1 MLDIEQSPNK
11 TQPSSLSQW
20 LYQAIQEPGVR
31 LRIRLRGNN
40 LHILC
45 EGSETPE
52 QELLKARLVSALKT
66 KAVSFQCFFRNTE
79 DPIYKIVL
87 YGRPIGKQRPDWI
100 ESILL
105 DRVQTPSPDLDSL
118 PSSSPPLSTP
128 QALPI
133 SNEDLARGGTPE
145 AIARYLSES
154 LSHLGVAV
162 KVLIQKLPDEGD
174 LFSIKRLWVICSCHY
189 SPDASLI
196 AEPIAQQLRDLE
208 LEGFK
213 EAIIR
218 AQVRGEETPDW
229 MLQVDLTRRSVML
242 REWGRWGDL
251 QSIECLLKNCFQHRE
266 ISINTVLKDKTLHIF
281 SSWRGDSTTSEVAPS
296 REEVVSAIAPLL
308 QDLSPQGIETAEIYG
323 LKTPESGNF
332 SPENAAPVNLEQL
345 PDRPVWVHWLELPA
359 AKDPQLALSAAFLAQ
374 QKHPEALNFLL
385 QRLLNP
391 DVEGRLATGG
401 IRIKLCFKDR
411 LLHIMTEAVVCPRQT
426 LVAPKIE
433 ELLEQ
438 LKIDDLAGARIYGRR
453 SGQSSPLW
461 SYGIDFEEAKRRG
474 LVSKPSSSQ
483 PSSQPS
489 SQLSFKPSSQPSS
502 QPSFKPSSKPL
513 FFPVSP
519 LPDGSEVADA
529 FPASVAP
536 LQGWQVWRSRLQT
549 IFNATQFFAPI
560 SVQEAKSSPSHFT
573 PYPSKTSFPAAL
585 TWLAIGCFLAIQ
597 IDWGLMRWLTRH
609 NPISDSISNV
619 EGLGDRENLSLDTEV
634 LSEEAIAQ
642 QTQNETNE
650 STQESEEREAQKA
663 AMLAVA
669 RLSSSSFNNTL
680 LDEKLALYRERVKRW
695 GAPDILIVG
704 SSRALRGID
713 PTVLQEQLS
722 LPSLPKEELQGNRNA
737 NLEEGQG
744 TENGEDSLSVQ
755 GDRIDIFNFGINGAT
770 AQVVHLLLAQI
781 LNAEE
786 LPKRIIWADGA
797 RAFNSGRQDLTY
809 EAIASSQGFRQLKQ
823 GKFPGSETPM
833 EESWEFSLAHLS
845 ENLTTGYQNLNHWFG
860 EALGEFSGVYGQRDR
875 LKDTLSVQFTA
886 RIPSVEDLHLDL
898 DIWETTPSVFARE
911 PIDTDGFL
919 PLSVRFDPDTYYLS
933 HPKVAGIHDRDY
945 SAFNIFGSQY
955 DAFHKL
961 MSYLASQQVQVV
973 FVNLPLT
980 QEYLQDPV
988 RSKYEEEFQEQMQI
1002 ATEQYNFDFLNL
1014 AQRWQTDYDYFS
1026 DPSHLNR
1033 YGAYQVSV
1041 FLARENIF
1049 DD

>member
-1 MLDIEQSPNK
+1 MLDIERSPNK
-11 TQPSSLSQW
+11 LQPSSLSQW

-45 EGSETPE
+45 EGSQTPE
-52 QELLKARLVSALKT
+52 QELLKTRLVSALKT
-66 KAVSFQCFFRNTE
+66 KAVSFQRFFRNTE

-87 YGRPIGKQRPDWI
+87 YGRSIGKQRPDWI
-100 ESILL
+100 ESIVL
-105 DRVQTPSPDLDSL
+105 DRIQTPPPAADSQLPTPDSPT
-118 PSSSPPLSTP
+118 PP
-128 QALPI
+128 ALPI

-162 KVLIQKLPDEGD
+162 KVLIQKLPDDGD
-174 LFSIKRLWVICSCHY
+174 RFSFKRLWVICSCHY

-218 AQVRGEETPDW
+218 AQVQGEETPDW

-242 REWGRWGDL
+242 REWARWGDI
-251 QSIECLLKNCFQHRE
+251 QSIECLLENCFQHRD
-266 ISINTVLKDKTLHIF
+266 IRINTVLKDKTLHIF
-281 SSWRGDSTTSEVAPS
+281 SSWREDLPASEVAPA

-308 QDLSPQGIETAEIYG
+308 QELSPQGIETAEIYG
-323 LKTPESGNF
+323 LKTPESEDF
-332 SPENAAPVNLEQL
+332 IPEDAALLNLEEF
-345 PDRPVWVHWLELPA
+345 PDRPIWVHWLELPA
-359 AKDPQLALSAAFLAQ
+359 AKDPQLALSTLLLAQ

-433 ELLEQ
+433 ELLEK

-461 SYGIDFEEAKRRG
+461 SYGIDFEEAKRFQAG
-474 LVSKPSSSQ
+474 TWQQTKPSSN
-483 PSSQPS
+483 
-489 SQLSFKPSSQPSS
+489 
-502 QPSFKPSSKPL
+502 PSSKPL

-519 LPDGSEVADA
+519 PPDGSVVADA
-529 FPASVAP
+529 SPASVAP

-549 IFNATQFFAPI
+549 IFNATQFFAPLP
-560 SVQEAKSSPSHFT
+560 SQEAKSSLTQT
-573 PYPSKTSFPAAL
+573 PVSYPSKTSFPAAL

-597 IDWGLMRWLTRH
+597 IDWGLMRWLTQH
-609 NPISDSISNV
+609 NAISGAIANV
-619 EGLGDRENLSLDTEV
+619 EEFGDRGGGLEGL
-634 LSEEAIAQ
+634 EEGL
-642 QTQNETNE
+642 ETKPLPGLETKPN
-650 STQESEEREAQKA
+650 ESEEKEAQKA

-713 PTVLQEQLS
+713 PTVLQ
-722 LPSLPKEELQGNRNA
+722 KEIGKRELG
-737 NLEEGQG
+737 
-744 TENGEDSLSVQ
+744 NGEEATGNSEDSPPIP

-809 EAIASSQGFRQLKQ
+809 EAIASSRGFRQLKQ

-833 EESWEFSLAHLS
+833 EESWEFSLANLS
-845 ENLTTGYQNLNHWFG
+845 ENLTTGYQDINHWFG
-860 EALGEFSGVYGQRDR
+860 EALGEFSGVYAQRDR
-875 LKDTLSVQFTA
+875 LKDALSIQFTA
-886 RIPSVEDLHLDL
+886 RIPSVEDLNLDL

-919 PLSVRFDPDTYYLS
+919 PLSVRFDPETYYLS

-945 SAFNIFGSQY
+945 SSFNILGSQY

-961 MSYLASQQVQVV
+961 MSYLANQQVQVV

-980 QEYLQDPV
+980 HEYLQDPV
-988 RSKYEEEFQEQMQI
+988 RSKYEEKFQEQMQI

-1041 FLARENIF
+1041 FLARESIF
-1049 DD
+1049 DDL